1 MSRYIDADN
10 TLKSID
16 KAIQKYAENE
26 DVLEFISELRYS
38 IIGQP
43 TEDVEKVRR
52 GKWVE
57 GRFGNG
63 ITVPYSKYYIC
74 NQCNHT
80 SQKKSRYCHYCG
92 ARNGR

>member
-1 MSRYIDADN
+1 MICDNCFHQGACINAMASRGAFVTGVEYQENRDF
-10 TLKSID
+10 KCKHYVS
-16 KAIQKYAENE
+16 KANIQEVKH
-26 DVLEFISELRYS
+26 
-38 IIGQP
+38 
-43 TEDVEKVRR
+43 
-52 GKWVE
+52 GKWIE
-57 GRFGNG
+57 ARFGNG